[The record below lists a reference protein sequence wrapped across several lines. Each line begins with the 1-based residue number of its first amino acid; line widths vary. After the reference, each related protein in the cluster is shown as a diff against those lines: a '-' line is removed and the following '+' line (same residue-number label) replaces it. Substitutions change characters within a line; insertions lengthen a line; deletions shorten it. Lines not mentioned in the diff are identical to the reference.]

1 MYARKDIERIFN
13 SMYSLTD
20 RLEDLQ
26 QDLMPDSFSTQLN
39 VSRLRATLT
48 EIYRDMESEIAK
60 VDNVS

>member
-26 QDLMPDSFSTQLN
+26 TDLMPDSFSTQLN
-39 VSRLRATLT
+39 VSRLRATIT
-48 EIYRDMESEIAK
+48 EIYRDMEDEIAK
-60 VDNVS
+60 VDI

>member
-26 QDLMPDSFSTQLN
+26 TDLMPDSFSTQLN
-39 VSRLRATLT
+39 VSRLRATIT
-48 EIYRDMESEIAK
+48 EIERDMQDEIAK
-60 VDNVS
+60 VDI

>member
-48 EIYRDMESEIAK
+48 EIYRDMESEIAQ

>member
-39 VSRLRATLT
+39 VSRLRATLA
-48 EIYRDMESEIAK
+48 EIERDMQDEIAK
-60 VDNVS
+60 VDI

>member
-1 MYARKDIERIFN
+1 MYARKDIERIFLN
-13 SMYSLTD
+13 LNSLTD

>member
-48 EIYRDMESEIAK
+48 EIYRDMESEIDK